1 MEKNLNIAR
10 EILEKIGGRKNI
22 VTVFHCAT
30 RLRFEL
36 KDLNEINEAALKKID
51 GVLDIKKAGT
61 SFQIIIGPNVPLVYD
76 ELCNLAQLDKHEEID
91 ENLDEETEKFK
102 FSLKGVFDV
111 VITYI
116 MNSIAP
122 IIPILI
128 GASIWKTV
136 VTLLGPG
143 MFDVI
148 SETSDFYITCNF
160 FFEALFYFFPLY
172 IGYTAARQLK
182 VDPVWGVFL
191 GAMIITPSFM
201 ALLDV
206 RDSISFF
213 GISVPVANYSQQF
226 MPVLIG
232 VWIFKYVNK
241 YLTKYTPV
249 MIASL
254 VIPILNVMIMAVVM
268 FAFCAPLGSYL
279 SQLLSDL
286 FMYCANAAA
295 PVRILALTVYTA
307 VNPFLILFG
316 LHVTTY
322 VAAVTAAIPAGFE
335 GFVLPAGVIT
345 SFIIYGMSLGAMIK
359 FKKNR
364 SNAAGYFVSGFVA
377 GITEPSL
384 YGICLKSKSSIIVL
398 VVCNAVGGLLL
409 ALMNIKCALMASVN
423 ILSVVPY
430 FSIGSTFNVVAGTCI
445 ALGCCLLAAL
455 GVVFFIKEEEPIE
468 ARDVK

>member
-51 GVLDIKKAGT
+51 GVLGIKKAGT

-76 ELCNLAQLDKHEEID
+76 ELCNLAQLDKHEAID

-160 FFEALFYFFPLY
+160 FFEALF
-172 IGYTAARQLK
+172 
-182 VDPVWGVFL
+182 
-191 GAMIITPSFM
+191 
-201 ALLDV
+201 
-206 RDSISFF
+206 
-213 GISVPVANYSQQF
+213 
-226 MPVLIG
+226 
-232 VWIFKYVNK
+232 
-241 YLTKYTPV
+241 
-249 MIASL
+249 
-254 VIPILNVMIMAVVM
+254 
-268 FAFCAPLGSYL
+268 
-279 SQLLSDL
+279 
-286 FMYCANAAA
+286 
-295 PVRILALTVYTA
+295 
-307 VNPFLILFG
+307 
-316 LHVTTY
+316 
-322 VAAVTAAIPAGFE
+322 
-335 GFVLPAGVIT
+335 
-345 SFIIYGMSLGAMIK
+345 
-359 FKKNR
+359 
-364 SNAAGYFVSGFVA
+364 
-377 GITEPSL
+377 
-384 YGICLKSKSSIIVL
+384 
-398 VVCNAVGGLLL
+398 
-409 ALMNIKCALMASVN
+409 
-423 ILSVVPY
+423 
-430 FSIGSTFNVVAGTCI
+430 
-445 ALGCCLLAAL
+445 
-455 GVVFFIKEEEPIE
+455 
-468 ARDVK
+468 